1 MDAVASKQ
9 MSILENDMYSQQDYE
24 SCESGDVL
32 RYSQDYDYNI
42 LGINPLFIIVFL
54 FLGLKALVPGI
65 LDTWQWVLGV
75 QLRRSQLLL
84 ILFAFVVLV
93 VRIFGRS
100 STFYAK
106 STRRYFFYP
115 LLILCLLE
123 IISLAWS
130 DSEYKW
136 QMFMYA
142 VYMLCALLASVLL
155 VSGLCGA
162 YRRRFMNNLTGFL
175 AFILFIYIG
184 LSFFF
189 TGLRVSSRFYETVT
203 VGLGWVRVYGPLAG
217 AATVGVLVIPAA
229 AYCIGAVV
237 GAGKMKPLW
246 LFLSVYFLLVVL
258 LSGSRAGLLGVSFL
272 VILLAVTQRKKI
284 LWALIPIIS
293 IGVVAIMIWGIPE
306 RFKNLQDTDRVE
318 SYKTGLRAFYSNPS
332 AFLLGRGHGDFYRL
346 SGDIRQKAISMIAR
360 ERGVYSRISEHGF
373 TLERSHST
381 YIKTLVE
388 TGIVGF
394 LLVLTPLIWIF
405 WRCYAGKYRKIKTP
419 EMTRARITLVG
430 VIATFPLMAM
440 DHYII
445 QNFWIFLV
453 WSIYAVSAAEEVKEV
468 EYLESCAYQ
477 DYSIAEEADSY
488 GS

>member
-1 MDAVASKQ
+1 MDTVASKQ
-9 MSILENDMYSQQDYE
+9 MSILENDMYSQQDSE

-32 RYSQDYDYNI
+32 LYSQDYDYHI

-54 FLGLKALVPGI
+54 FLGLKSLAPGI
-65 LDTWQWVLGV
+65 LDTWRWVLGV
-75 QLRRSQLLL
+75 QLHRSQLLL
-84 ILFAFVVLV
+84 ILLLFVVLF
-93 VRIFGRS
+93 VRIFGKR
-100 STFYAK
+100 STFYSK
-106 STRRYFFYP
+106 STRKYFFYP
-115 LLILCLLE
+115 LLALCFLE

-130 DSEYKW
+130 NSEYKR

-155 VSGLCGA
+155 VSGLCGS

-175 AFILFIYIG
+175 VFILFIYIG

-189 TGLRVSSRFYETVT
+189 PGLRVSGQFYGTATE
-203 VGLGWVRVYGPLAG
+203 GLNWVRVYGPLVG
-217 AATVGVLVIPAA
+217 ASTMGFLVIPVA

-246 LFLSVYFLLVVL
+246 LFLSLYFLLVVV
-258 LSGSRAGLLGVSFL
+258 LSGSRGGMLGILFL
-272 VILLAVTQRKKI
+272 VILLAVTGRKKI
-284 LWALIPIIS
+284 LWVLIPIIS
-293 IGVVAIMIWGIPE
+293 IAVVAIIIWGIPE

-318 SYKTGLRAFYSNPS
+318 SYKTGLRAFSSNPS
-332 AFLLGRGHGDFYRL
+332 AFLLGQGHGDFYRL
-346 SGDIRQKAISMIAR
+346 SGDIERAGISKVAR
-360 ERGVYSRISEHGF
+360 ERGAYSRISEYGF

-394 LLVLTPLIWIF
+394 LLVVTPLIWIF

-445 QNFWIFLV
+445 QNFWIFFV
-453 WSIYAVSAAEEVKEV
+453 WSIYAVSAAEEVKEA
-468 EYLESCAYQ
+468 EYLESCTYQ
-477 DYSIAEEADSY
+477 DYSIADVA
-488 GS
+488 